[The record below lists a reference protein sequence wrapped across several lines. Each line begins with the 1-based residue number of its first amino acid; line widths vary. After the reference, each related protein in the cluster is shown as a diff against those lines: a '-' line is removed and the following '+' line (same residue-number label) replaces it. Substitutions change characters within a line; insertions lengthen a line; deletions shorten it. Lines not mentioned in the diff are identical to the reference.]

1 MSAGAAFPRAARL
14 LQPAQF
20 ASALKGRRVARGA
33 LFMLHA
39 GPADSSGTA
48 RLGLVIGKRYAP
60 LSVSRSA
67 IKRVI
72 RESFRQQRAMLP
84 AADYAV
90 RLHSRIKPVSLTVL
104 KQQVRIE
111 IDALFAR
118 AARQAG
124 SQSSRPRGDA

>member
-1 MSAGAAFPRAARL
+1 MNAGAAFPRAARL

-39 GPADSSGTA
+39 GPADGSGAA

-72 RESFRQQRAMLP
+72 RESFRQQRAVLP

-104 KQQVRIE
+104 KQQVRTE
-111 IDALFAR
+111 IDALFVR

-124 SQSSRPRGDA
+124 SQPSRPRGEA